1 MALPIAALGA
11 GVGDGISAVDHH
23 PIAHID
29 AHMGGVAGVRGVV
42 GVVEEDQVPRLRLVG
57 RDDVA
62 YPFQPLGPQPPHAPA
77 VAAVVDDPR
86 HEAGTVKTCAGGTA
100 APYIGH
106 SQILLRLGYHPAE
119 LLIGQRLARDV
130 IVRVLAPGHAVHILP
145 EQLRTVAAGGHQH
158 IIAVG
163 LLRCQPRGP
172 YHRPQPLVRQLHIE
186 DMIVVRHF
194 HIVVVALAVRPCFC
208 AVSHLHLRREGEG
221 VLLGEQALQGAL
233 DLRPGVVLE
242 QDGQVGGQ
250 LIGVVADLR
259 QVVAVLVI
267 AGVGAFDIA
276 YLVVQ
281 GSLHSGVVRICPG
294 DVSILRRVG
303 GPQHRVPAPGEH
315 GGAGGEHPGDEHD
328 EQPQDASHEDGFGML
343 FHELDPFIHHR
354 LCSLG
359 GLFAALCRP

>member
-1 MALPIAALGA
+1 
-11 GVGDGISAVDHH
+11 
-23 PIAHID
+23 
-29 AHMGGVAGVRGVV
+29 MGGVAGVRGVV
-42 GVVEEDQVPRLRLVG
+42 GVVEEDQVSRLRLVG

-62 YPFQPLGPQPPHAPA
+62 DVFQSLRPQPPHAPA

-119 LLIGQRLARDV
+119 FLIGQRLAGDV

-145 EQLRTVAAGGHQH
+145 EQLRTVAAGRHQH
-158 IIAVG
+158 IVAVG
-163 LLRCQPRGP
+163 LLRCQPGGLD
-172 YHRPQPLVRQLHIE
+172 HRPQPLVRQLHIE
-186 DMIVVRHF
+186 DMIVVWHF
-194 HIVVVALAVRPCFC
+194 HIVVVAFAVRPCFC
-208 AVSHLHLRREGEG
+208 AVADLHLRREGEG

-242 QDGQVGGQ
+242 QNGQVGGQ
-250 LIGVVADLR
+250 LIGVMADLR
-259 QVVAVLVI
+259 QVITILVI

-281 GSLHSGVVRICPG
+281 SSLQSGVVRIRSR
-294 DVSILRRVG
+294 DVSVLRRVG

-315 GGAGGEHPGDEHD
+315 GGAGGEHPGDEHH
-328 EQPQDASHEDGFGML
+328 QKPQGANDEDGLGML
-343 FHELDPFIHHR
+343 LHELDPLVHH
-354 LCSLG
+354 
-359 GLFAALCRP
+359 